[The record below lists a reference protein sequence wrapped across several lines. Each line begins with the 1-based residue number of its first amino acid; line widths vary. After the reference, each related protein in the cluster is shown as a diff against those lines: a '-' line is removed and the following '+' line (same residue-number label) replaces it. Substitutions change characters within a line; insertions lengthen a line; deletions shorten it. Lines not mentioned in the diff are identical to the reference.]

1 MARLR
6 FERSFERY
14 LLDGERPIFAIHR
27 HWAVMAIPAF
37 WVLLSL
43 TIFGYVLLFTSGKTH
58 SSLST
63 VSLVPVLVA
72 VIHFAWEILCWR
84 LEWFILTDKRLV
96 LTGGVLDRRTGTM
109 PLAKVTDITYNQP
122 LVGEL
127 LRFGTF
133 ELESAGQDQ
142 AMHEIQ
148 YVPRTVNF
156 YRLINAAVHSLQP
169 DERDADLVLPGQPWW
184 GRASLVRV
192 LPQPP
197 RHPRD
202 PPVPT
207 TTRSRN
213 PFRRHHPVAGRPR
226 PAERHSRL
234 LPQSVARPRRSP
246 SPATRP
252 GPRPGRPWSSTT
264 GPTGEGRSS
273 PDSGAGS
280 PQPSSGVS
288 HPTAAKGAVKQSARP
303 SPVGC
308 TPPCHTQP
316 GKKARGPVCRVAA
329 YRACVLNRRV
339 G

>member
-197 RHPRD
+197 ATPEGSAGADRD
-202 PPVPT
+202 AITQPIPTAPSGGGAPPTGGTPLPT
-207 TTRSRN
+207 PPAIGGTAPPLALTGNTTRA
-213 PFRRHHPVAGRPR
+213 P
-226 PAERHSRL
+226 
-234 LPQSVARPRRSP
+234 
-246 SPATRP
+246 
-252 GPRPGRPWSSTT
+252 
-264 GPTGEGRSS
+264 
-273 PDSGAGS
+273 AGS
-280 PQPSSGVS
+280 PVVFHYGPNGRR
-288 HPTAAKGAVKQSARP
+288 PFLARLRRWIASAILGR
-303 SPVGC
+303 
-308 TPPCHTQP
+308 
-316 GKKARGPVCRVAA
+316 
-329 YRACVLNRRV
+329 
-339 G
+339 